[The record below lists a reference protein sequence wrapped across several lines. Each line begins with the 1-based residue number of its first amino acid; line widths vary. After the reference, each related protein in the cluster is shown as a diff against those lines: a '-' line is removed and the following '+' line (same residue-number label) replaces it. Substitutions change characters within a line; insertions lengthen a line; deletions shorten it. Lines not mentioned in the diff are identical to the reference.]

1 MRRRLTRA
9 LATGLAAGV
18 MAGGAAVASV
28 GTASAAPAKSTTSYG
43 TAHHNC
49 HKVKGHYFT
58 TRHGKRV
65 WVSEH
70 MVCTTRMR

>member
-18 MAGGAAVASV
+18 MAGGAATVSV
-28 GTASAAPAKSTTSYG
+28 GIASAAPAKSTTSYS
-43 TAHHNC
+43 TARHC
-49 HKVKGHYFT
+49 HKVKGHFE

-70 MVCTTRMR
+70 MVCTRM